1 MTSALSILILRG
13 VWVAGGM
20 GGSGHGRGSDVSR
33 NGRVRTLLYCEHVGM
48 CAGLTDWC
56 LFDWIRYHSGEHR
69 NQGGQIL
76 FIEFCDWAV
85 KQKQL
90 KSQDDGC
97 TAGAMQDVGGSGAAG
112 HGAGPSATRSAALA
126 KGKGGGS
133 IASSSDFRC
142 GGAER
147 LGRGSQGLRVSCCW
161 MGTRSEFPFCCGREW
176 AGKLPIGKSES
187 DQTRRAELF
196 QQFDP
201 NGNGYLSLA
210 EVDKG
215 VREILGLEVRGWA
228 LLACFGGMQATEEG
242 CDGPGPVQ
250 MQACDHEGVSSCE
263 RDPHGDRMRGYFGS
277 REKSL

>member
-1 MTSALSILILRG
+1 
-13 VWVAGGM
+13 
-20 GGSGHGRGSDVSR
+20 
-33 NGRVRTLLYCEHVGM
+33 
-48 CAGLTDWC
+48 
-56 LFDWIRYHSGEHR
+56 
-69 NQGGQIL
+69 
-76 FIEFCDWAV
+76 
-85 KQKQL
+85 
-90 KSQDDGC
+90 
-97 TAGAMQDVGGSGAAG
+97 
-112 HGAGPSATRSAALA
+112 
-126 KGKGGGS
+126 
-133 IASSSDFRC
+133 
-142 GGAER
+142 
-147 LGRGSQGLRVSCCW
+147 